1 MLCHLYSFLVQ
12 ILEGSLTKGSAKFA
26 AKAVFAYMKAHGKLI
41 EGIILLK
48 MMIKQYPGFRQLRR
62 QQRLGILVSMSN
74 NTSDQNVCQQSMGKQ
89 RTLVRGNS

>member
-12 ILEGSLTKGSAKFA
+12 ILEGSLAKGSAKFT
-26 AKAVFAYMKAHGKLI
+26 AKAVFAYMKAYGKLI

-48 MMIKQYPGFRQLRR
+48 MLIKQYSGFRKIRR
-62 QQRLGILVSMSN
+62 QQRLGILMGMSYN
-74 NTSDQNVCQQSMGKQ
+74 ACDQNVCQQSMGKQ